1 MTDDELT
8 REEHDRFARA
18 RVPVTPPAGLEDRTV
33 RALRERGL
41 VRRPRPWSSAI
52 AAVAA
57 AAAILLAVGWGV
69 MRTAAPGGPPAAGSR
84 FVLLL
89 YAGVDPPAGAA
100 DTRRQE
106 YAAWARDLSSRGV
119 AITGEELAEDA
130 REIGGGAASPPG
142 LLPRGFFV
150 LGAESLDAAERI
162 AATCPHLRYGGRIA
176 VKRVVP

>member
-8 REEHDRFARA
+8 REEHDRLAHA
-18 RVPVTPPAGLEDRTV
+18 RVPVPPPAGLEDRTV

-52 AAVAA
+52 AALAA

-69 MRTAAPGGPPAAGSR
+69 MSRSAAPGGAPAAGSR

-106 YAAWARDLSSRGV
+106 
-119 AITGEELAEDA
+119 
-130 REIGGGAASPPG
+130 
-142 LLPRGFFV
+142 
-150 LGAESLDAAERI
+150 
-162 AATCPHLRYGGRIA
+162 
-176 VKRVVP
+176 

>member
-8 REEHDRFARA
+8 REEHDRLARA

-33 RALRERGL
+33 HALRERGL
-41 VRRPRPWSSAI
+41 VRRPRPWSGAI
-52 AAVAA
+52 AALAA

-69 MRTAAPGGPPAAGSR
+69 MGRTAAPGSVPAGSR
-84 FVLLL
+84 FALLL
-89 YAGVDPPAGAA
+89 YAGVDPPAGGA

-119 AITGEELAEDA
+119 AITGEELAEDV
-130 REIGGGAASPPG
+130 REIGAGASSPPG
-142 LLPRGFFV
+142 FLPRGFFV
-150 LGAESLDAAERI
+150 LSAESLDAAERI

-176 VKRVVP
+176 VKRIVP